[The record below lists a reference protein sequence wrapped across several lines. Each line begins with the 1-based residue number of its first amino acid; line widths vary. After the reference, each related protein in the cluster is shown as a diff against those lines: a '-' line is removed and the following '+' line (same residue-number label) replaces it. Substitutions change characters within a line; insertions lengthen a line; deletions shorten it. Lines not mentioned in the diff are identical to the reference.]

1 MMKKQG
7 IYPGPLGGGE
17 RYDVAVIGAGPA
29 GLAAACAAREAGAQR
44 VLVIERNTEPG
55 GILPQC
61 IHNGFGLRIF
71 DSDLTGPEYA
81 MRWIAR
87 AEALGVEVLLD
98 TMALSMDGAGHLT
111 ATNGRQGLIDI
122 EAGAIVAGMGCRERP
137 LGALAIPGARP
148 AGVYTAGTAQRL
160 VNMEGYMPG
169 ERAVILGSGDIGMI
183 MARRLTLEGAQVV
196 AMVEALPYVGGLR
209 RNLVQCVRD
218 FGIPLYL
225 STTIIEVRGRE
236 RVEAVVIADVDPDA
250 RVAPGGR
257 LPTIAGSERELACD
271 TLLLSVGLIPENEL
285 SRMAGV
291 ALDSLTGGPLVDE
304 RLQTNVPGVFA
315 AGNVLHVYDLVDDV
329 TESALRAGCHAAE
342 YRDRAEAPSPTVPVR
357 AGENVRHV
365 VPQRLHV
372 DMVEARF
379 QFRAQTPIEAPTR
392 AMVRID
398 DHVVATRRLRYARP
412 SEMVTVPLGSE
423 MRPRLINAREI
434 SVHLLP
440 VDKEEAKRG

>member
-1 MMKKQG
+1 MGKQG
-7 IYPGPLGGGE
+7 IYPGPSGGE
-17 RYDVAVIGAGPA
+17 GGYDVAVIGAGPA
-29 GLAAACAAREAGAQR
+29 GLAVACAAREAGAQR

-87 AEALGVEVLLD
+87 AEALDVEILLD
-98 TMALSMDGAGHLT
+98 TMVLTMDGAGRLT

-122 EAGAIVAGMGCRERP
+122 EARAIVAGMGCRERP

-160 VNMEGYMPG
+160 VNMDGYMPG
-169 ERAVILGSGDIGMI
+169 ERTVILGSGDIGMI
-183 MARRLTLEGAQVV
+183 MARRMTLEGAQVV
-196 AMVEALPYVGGLR
+196 AMVEALPYIGGLR

-225 STTIIEVRGRE
+225 STTIVEVRGRE

-250 RVAPGGR
+250 HSGPGGR
-257 LPTIAGSERELACD
+257 LPTKAGSERELACD

-291 ALDSLTGGPLVDE
+291 ALDPLTGGPLVDE

-329 TESALRAGCHAAE
+329 TESALRAGRYAAE
-342 YRDRAEAPSPTVPVR
+342 YTGPDEAPSSTVAVR

-365 VPQRLHV
+365 VPQRLHA
-372 DMVEARF
+372 DMAEAHI
-379 QFRAQTPIEAPTR
+379 QFRARTPIEAPTR
-392 AMVRID
+392 AIVRID
-398 DHVVATRRLRYARP
+398 DQVVATRRLRYARP
-412 SEMVTVPLGSE
+412 SEMVTVPLGPE
-423 MRPRLINAREI
+423 VRPRLADAREV
-434 SVHLLP
+434 SVHLLS
-440 VDKEEAKRG
+440 VEEEDTKRG